1 MASGKKIGVEQTVQ
15 TSETTEAKL
24 ALGLHHPRRPRSPTC
39 IRLSYTT
46 LLFSLQSLDR
56 SQASGSLPHTHFLS
70 VATRTK
76 RGEGGEKCMRVQPAR
91 CRNHEFLLHWHIFLF
106 VIAKQSILTRICKN
120 VRLDRYYV
128 LLVALSNHDRNRTTR
143 WDEGGHVTRLESAID
158 FHRIPNSRKK
168 SAQVYACLITKEHKT

>member
-91 CRNHEFLLHWHIFLF
+91 CRNHEFLLHWHIFFIRNSKIVNTYTNLQKCQ
-106 VIAKQSILTRICKN
+106 ARQILRVTCS
-120 VRLDRYYV
+120 
-128 LLVALSNHDRNRTTR
+128 ALKSRQEQNNAVG
-143 WDEGGHVTRLESAID
+143 GGHVTRLESAID